1 MEASQMGGFSFQ
13 AIIKVE
19 DTVPKSKPDPI
30 VNPDDLFTAEYE
42 YIANTVFQ
50 ANEDRSR
57 ISSFYFISVGS
68 IIAAILGTQFA
79 ADKLRSVSLA
89 FSVLFIFLTILGA
102 LTIAQL
108 ARLRAAWHES
118 VQAMNQLKDFYIKH
132 HPDIEPA
139 FKWHGGTIP
148 PTNKRF
154 SIANL
159 IAVEVTLLGA
169 LTTAVAAYFILI
181 TFGDIMPWG
190 WALIALSFVIGII
203 LQWWWYQHL
212 LVDDR

>member
-1 MEASQMGGFSFQ
+1 MGGFSFQ
-13 AIIKVE
+13 AIIKAE
-19 DTVPKSKPDPI
+19 DTVPKLKSDPI
-30 VNPDDLFTAEYE
+30 TNPDDLFTAEYE

-57 ISSFYFISVGS
+57 IASFYFVSVGS

-79 ADKLRSVSLA
+79 TDKLKSVSLA

-118 VQAMNQLKDFYIKH
+118 VQAMNQLKDFYIKR
-132 HPDIEPA
+132 HPDIKSA

-148 PTNKRF
+148 PTNKPF
-154 SIANL
+154 SIANP

-169 LTTAVAAYFILI
+169 LTTAVAVYFILF
-181 TFGDIMPWG
+181 TFGDIMLWG
-190 WALIALSFVIGII
+190 WAFIIISFIIGII
-203 LQWWWYQHL
+203 LQWWWYRHL